1 MAEITITVDTEQQKQ
16 AIADSFR
23 KLDPRYLNKNPVLF
37 VVELGTVLALA
48 LTIYPPLFNAA
59 TDSRVYY
66 AVITVLLALTVL
78 FANYAEAYAELE
90 GEAQADS
97 LRALQTESEGKR
109 LLNTDTPVEDIG
121 EDDYE
126 AVASD
131 SIEEGDVVFVDEG
144 DIIPRDG
151 TVIEGSASV
160 DESAITGESEAVIR
174 QSGGDRTSVVGGTE
188 VLSDRIKIEV
198 TTEAGESFLD
208 EMIGLVENAQRQ
220 KTPNEIAMT
229 ILLSGLTLIFVV
241 AVATM
246 YFFGQYLAS
255 FTSGFTGLDI
265 AELVALLVAL
275 MPTTIGAL
283 LAAIRVAGMTRVTRR
298 NVIAKSGR
306 AVESAGDLDTLI
318 LDKTGTITTGERVAL
333 DFHAL
338 GDATDANVVR
348 ASYQSSL
355 YDETTEGRS
364 IVELAERMNG
374 DARTDGGRPDEGGDG
389 GEGGERTAD
398 GGESTIEAPRTV
410 ETDLAGDGLSEE
422 DFVPFSA
429 ETRMSGIDLSDG
441 TEIRKGAVDAVE
453 EYATS
458 VSGKLRGLSN
468 DISEGGGTPLA
479 IAVDKRVV
487 GIIELQDELK
497 PAIDR
502 RIEQIQEMGVET
514 IMATGDNSR
523 TARWVA
529 DQVGIDRYYAEFDPE
544 EKIDLVE
551 EVQNEGKLVGMT
563 GDGTNDAPALAQANV
578 GLAMNAGTNA
588 AKEAGNMVDLDSN
601 PSKIIEV
608 VGIGKQLLMTRG
620 ALTTFSVA
628 NDVAKYFVL
637 LPAILASAIPGL
649 AAMDVLNLST
659 SASAVTATLV
669 YNAFIIPILIPLA
682 LRGVDYEAQSGAQLL
697 RKNLVIYGFGGLI
710 APFILIKV
718 IDIVFA
724 GVGVF
729 Q

>member
-1 MAEITITVDTEQQKQ
+1 MAEITVTIDTDQQKQ
-16 AIADSFR
+16 AISDSFA
-23 KLDPRYLNKNPVLF
+23 KLDPRYLVKNPVLF
-37 VVELGTVLALA
+37 VVELGTVIGLVM
-48 LTIYPPLFNAA
+48 TIAPGLFGA
-59 TDSRVYY
+59 TGSRVYY
-66 AVITVLLALTVL
+66 AVITVLLAFTVI

-109 LLNTDTPVEDIG
+109 LENEDVDIEDVT

-126 AVASD
+126 VVASD
-131 SIEEGDVVFVDEG
+131 EIEQDDIVFVDEG

-151 TVIEGSASV
+151 TVVEGSASV
-160 DESAITGESEAVIR
+160 DESAITGESEPVIR

-188 VLSDRIKIEV
+188 VLSDRIKVEV
-198 TTEAGESFLD
+198 TSEEGESFLD
-208 EMIGLVENAQRQ
+208 QMIGLVEDAQRQ

-229 ILLSGLTLIFVV
+229 ILLSGLTLVFVV

-246 YFFGQYLAS
+246 FFFGEYLAS
-255 FTSGFTGLDI
+255 FTSGFAGLDV

-306 AVESAGDLDTLI
+306 AVEAAGDLDALI
-318 LDKTGTITTGERVAL
+318 LDKTGTITTGERVAQ
-333 DFHAL
+333 DFHPL
-338 GDATDANVVR
+338 GEADDADVVR

-355 YDETTEGRS
+355 FDETTEGRS
-364 IVELAERMNG
+364 IVKLAEKMNG
-374 DARTDGGRPDEGGDG
+374 EAQTDGGQSDPEALDEPGDS
-389 GEGGERTAD
+389 AN
-398 GGESTIEAPRTV
+398 APRDVSTTLDG
-410 ETDLAGDGLSEE
+410 EGLSESN
-422 DFVPFSA
+422 FVPFSA

-453 EYATS
+453 EYATN
-458 VSGKLRGLSN
+458 VPGKLRQKSN
-468 DISEGGGTPLA
+468 EISESGGTPLA
-479 IAVDKRVV
+479 IAVDKQVV

-497 PAIDR
+497 PGIADR
-502 RIEQIQEMGVET
+502 IAEIQKMGVET
-514 IMATGDNSR
+514 IMATGDNQR

-529 DQVGIDRYYAEFDPE
+529 DQVGIDEFHAEFDPE
-544 EKIDLVE
+544 EKIELVE
-551 EVQNEGKLVGMT
+551 DIQEDGKLVGMT
-563 GDGTNDAPALAQANV
+563 GDGTNDAPALAKADV

-620 ALTTFSVA
+620 SLTTFSVA

-637 LPAILASAIPGL
+637 LPAILAAAIPGL
-649 AAMDVLNLST
+649 AAMDILNLST
-659 SASAVTATLV
+659 PASAVTATLV
-669 YNAFIIPILIPLA
+669 YNAFIIPLLIPLA

-697 RKNLVIYGFGGLI
+697 RKNLIVYGGGGLI
-710 APFILIKV
+710 APFIFIKA
-718 IDIVFA
+718 IDMLFVA
-724 GVGVF
+724 LGVL

>member
-1 MAEITITVDTEQQKQ
+1 MAEIQITIDTNQQKQ
-16 AIADSFR
+16 AISDSFT
-23 KLDPRYLNKNPVLF
+23 KLDPRYLAKNPVLF
-37 VVELGTVLALA
+37 VVELGTLVALL
-48 LTIYPPLFNAA
+48 LTIYPPLFNA
-59 TDSRVYY
+59 TGSRVYY

-97 LRALQTESEGKR
+97 LRALQTEIEGKR
-109 LLNTDTPVEDIG
+109 LLNADTPIEDVT
-121 EDDYE
+121 EDDYKV
-126 AVASD
+126 VASD
-131 SIEEGDVVFVDEG
+131 SIEEGDIVFVDEG
-144 DIIPRDG
+144 DVIPRDG
-151 TVIEGSASV
+151 TVVEGSASV
-160 DESAITGESEAVIR
+160 DESAITGESEPVIR

-188 VLSDRIKIEV
+188 VLSDRINVEV

-229 ILLSGLTLIFVV
+229 ILLSGLTLVFVV

-246 YFFGQYLAS
+246 YFFGQYLAT
-255 FTSGFTGLDI
+255 FVSGFAGLDI

-318 LDKTGTITTGERVAL
+318 LDKTGTITTGERVVQ
-333 DFHAL
+333 DFHPL
-338 GDATDANVVR
+338 GDADEEAVTE
-348 ASYQSSL
+348 ASLQSS
-355 YDETTEGRS
+355 YFDETTEGRS
-364 IVELAERMNG
+364 IVELAETRL
-374 DARTDGGRPDEGGDG
+374 GGNPDPAALSEKLDY
-389 GEGGERTAD
+389 EKSD
-398 GGESTIEAPRTV
+398 
-410 ETDLAGDGLSEE
+410 LSEE

-429 ETRMSGIDLSDG
+429 ETRMSGIDLPDG

-453 EYATS
+453 EYADS
-458 VSGKLRGLSN
+458 VPGKLRQVSN
-468 DISEGGGTPLA
+468 DISESGGTPLA

-497 PAIDR
+497 PGIAH

-637 LPAILASAIPGL
+637 LPAILAAAVPGL
-649 AAMDVLNLST
+649 AAMDILNLST
-659 SASAVTATLV
+659 PASAVTATLV
-669 YNAFIIPILIPLA
+669 YNAFIIPLLIPLA
-682 LRGVDYEAQSGAQLL
+682 LRGVNYEAQSGAQLL
-697 RKNLVIYGFGGLI
+697 RKNLVVYGGGGLI
-710 APFILIKV
+710 APFILIKA
-718 IDIVFA
+718 IDVLFA
-724 GVGVF
+724 ALGVF